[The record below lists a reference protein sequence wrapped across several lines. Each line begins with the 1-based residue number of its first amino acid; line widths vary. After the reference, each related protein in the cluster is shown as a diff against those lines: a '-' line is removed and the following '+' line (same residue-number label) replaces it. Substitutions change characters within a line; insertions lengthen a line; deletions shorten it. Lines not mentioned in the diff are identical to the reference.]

1 MRGPQVLCPQSL
13 GLPPDPPAATPST
26 STPSSPKAGWAGQVP
41 EGVVASME
49 EKPTALACG
58 GGLGLSLSVRLPPT
72 PCHPSSLVSSVAPT
86 PRGTRASPPSSP
98 GARPCSCLSLQ
109 LYCKETQPGPAP
121 CRGRAP
127 PSRCPGATTVP
138 SFMHESPGPSSG
150 LVAPKGADA
159 GGGDALACLQ
169 HVACGRRGWHV
180 LRAGAE
186 ACACV
191 WR

>member
-41 EGVVASME
+41 GGVVASME

-98 GARPCSCLSLQ
+98 GARPCSCLSRSTARRRSLALLLVVEGPRPAGVLGPPRSLPSCMSHLGQ
-109 LYCKETQPGPAP
+109 AEGWWRPREQTQVEEM
-121 CRGRAP
+121 
-127 PSRCPGATTVP
+127 PSPVFSMWRVEGGAGM
-138 SFMHESPGPSSG
+138 F
-150 LVAPKGADA
+150 
-159 GGGDALACLQ
+159 
-169 HVACGRRGWHV
+169 
-180 LRAGAE
+180 
-186 ACACV
+186 
-191 WR
+191 